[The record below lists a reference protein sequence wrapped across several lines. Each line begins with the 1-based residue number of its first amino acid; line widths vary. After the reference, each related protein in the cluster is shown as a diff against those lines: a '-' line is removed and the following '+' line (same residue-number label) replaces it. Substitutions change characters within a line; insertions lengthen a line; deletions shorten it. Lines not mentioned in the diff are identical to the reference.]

1 MTALRIACW
10 KRRNDVVALLL
21 KYGADMNAR
30 SNEGKTPLELLAIKE
45 SSEATAKIV
54 ILEAVKREALG
65 EPLCERYI
73 KTVQSRESYSKF
85 DKECR
90 EEVNRMRSERINV
103 EDSTVS
109 FIRLLLINEEKLAV
123 LARNKNIVTAFE
135 ASDLYLTLFSIYA
148 VDLTT
153 KFAKAKRRADFLI
166 SVEECLID
174 VFGNLLPALI
184 LQKIAA
190 YNKDDDI

>member
-1 MTALRIACW
+1 M
-10 KRRNDVVALLL
+10 VALLL

-45 SSEATAKIV
+45 SSVATAKIV

-135 ASDLYLTLFSIYA
+135 ASDYLTLFRIYA

-174 VFGNLLPALI
+174 VFDNLLPALI